1 MDGYQELNQRN
12 FKAMSEGLKSVRAT
26 NEVNAEAIKR
36 LTELVGELSNKI
48 AILQGQNGALLARFH
63 GTGGTA

>member
-12 FKAMSEGLKSVRAT
+12 FKALSEGLKSVRT
-26 NEVNAEAIKR
+26 DNQNNAEEIKELR
-36 LTELVGELSNKI
+36 RLVGELSNKI
-48 AILQGQNGALLARFH
+48 SALQAQNGALLARFH